1 MTTTLLKDEKI
12 QIINSHNRNLY
23 FSRYNLEIDK
33 LQENAKNSPVAEVI
47 TKLNEQIS
55 EIDAQIDALNA
66 ELVIVNSLTE

>member
-33 LQENAKNSPVAEVI
+33 LQENAKDSPVAEVI